1 MSEETKLDG
10 KETEDD
16 PKKEAAETETNK
28 TKVMTEA
35 EKKEAEE
42 KEAAKKE
49 AELKEAELKKAE
61 KKAENAKA
69 AKEARIKKQARL
81 KLAHPMLSTMKMTVL
96 GSLIYQEEQDFTRFL
111 HKESLEKIVG
121 AYGISVQT
129 STNSTTTVCVIGDVT
144 RDTSKTKHKPFKG
157 AKQHELILS
166 QKAVREVE
174 SLLLFPFQ

>member
-1 MSEETKLDG
+1 MSEETKVGG
-10 KETEDD
+10 KETEED
-16 PKKEAAETETNK
+16 PKKEAAETKSMETK
-28 TKVMTEA
+28 MMTEA
-35 EKKEAEE
+35 EKKEAEI

-49 AELKEAELKKAE
+49 AELKEEEKKAAE
-61 KKAENAKA
+61 KKAEYAKIM
-69 AKEARIKKQARL
+69 KEARIKKQARL

-96 GSLIYQEEQDFTRFL
+96 GSLIYQEEEDFTRFL

-129 STNSTTTVCVIGDVT
+129 STNSTTTVCIIGDVT

-166 QKAVREVE
+166 QKAFREVE
-174 SLLLFPFQ
+174 SLLLPTFQ